1 MAKKETT
8 ERKPF
13 NFGDSPLVKTTEQTV
28 VEGYEAI
35 EKKEQGG
42 GEQPA
47 TDERGQMEEVM
58 QKPLLM
64 GSMPNINEQQIRA
77 AAEKAGRSINIE
89 LPLSL
94 HTRLK
99 IACASQNRKIKDIV
113 PEIIAA
119 WVDQVEASSSSSSY

>member
-28 VEGYEAI
+28 VDNYDRI
-35 EKKEQGG
+35 EHEEKGRREQQKSDG
-42 GEQPA
+42 
-47 TDERGQMEEVM
+47 RGQMEDVTPI
-58 QKPLLM
+58 QTPV
-64 GSMPNINEQQIRA
+64 PAITVA
-77 AAEKAGRSINIE
+77 DKAGRSINIE
-89 LPLSL
+89 LPLAL

-99 IACASQNRKIKDIV
+99 IACANQNRKIKDIV

-119 WVDQVEASSSSSSY
+119 WVKQVESNSSSSSY

>member
-28 VEGYEAI
+28 VEGYQAI

-42 GEQPA
+42 EEQQ
-47 TDERGQMEEVM
+47 TSDVRGQMEDVTPI
-58 QKPLLM
+58 QTPV
-64 GSMPNINEQQIRA
+64 PAITVA
-77 AAEKAGRSINIE
+77 DKAGRSINIE
-89 LPLSL
+89 LPLAL

-119 WVDQVEASSSSSSY
+119 WVEQVEK

>member
-1 MAKKETT
+1 MAKK
-8 ERKPF
+8 F
-13 NFGDSPLVKTTEQTV
+13 NFSEARDKVMIAAEKTL
-28 VEGYEAI
+28 
-35 EKKEQGG
+35 EQGLEQIAEQG
-42 GEQPA
+42 VGEQPMSDLRA
-47 TDERGQMEEVM
+47 QKEDAQRQEE
-58 QKPLLM
+58 KPQLLLGGLSAM
-64 GSMPNINEQQIRA
+64 NEQQIRA

-119 WVDQVEASSSSSSY
+119 WVEQVENVKA

>member
-1 MAKKETT
+1 MPKKETT

-35 EKKEQGG
+35 ENKEKGG
-42 GEQPA
+42 GEQPMS
-47 TDERGQMEEVM
+47 DERSPTEDVLH
-58 QKPLLM
+58 KPMLLNELPKFSED
-64 GSMPNINEQQIRA
+64 SMRA

-89 LPLSL
+89 LPLAL

-119 WVDQVEASSSSSSY
+119 WVEQVENVKA

>member
-1 MAKKETT
+1 MGKK
-8 ERKPF
+8 F
-13 NFGDSPLVKTTEQTV
+13 NFAEAREKAVRAADQELEQGL
-28 VEGYEAI
+28 EQIAEQ
-35 EKKEQGG
+35 KEQSV
-42 GEQPA
+42 GEQPT

-119 WVDQVEASSSSSSY
+119 WVEQVENSSSSSSY

>member
-13 NFGDSPLVKTTEQTV
+13 NFGDSPLLKTTEQTV

-35 EKKEQGG
+35 ERKEQGG
-42 GEQPA
+42 EEIVAPQHQAEQPQVL
-47 TDERGQMEEVM
+47 TLDKLPE
-58 QKPLLM
+58 L
-64 GSMPNINEQQIRA
+64 SEQAMRE
-77 AAEKAGRSINIE
+77 AAEKGRATKSINIE
-89 LPLSL
+89 LSLPL

-119 WVDQVEASSSSSSY
+119 WVEQVEK

>member
-13 NFGDSPLVKTTEQTV
+13 NFGDSPLIKTTEQTV

-35 EKKEQGG
+35 ENKEKGG
-42 GEQPA
+42 GEQPMS
-47 TDERGQMEEVM
+47 DERSQTEDMLH
-58 QKPLLM
+58 KPLLM
-64 GSMPNINEQQIRA
+64 DSMPAMNEQQIRA

-119 WVDQVEASSSSSSY
+119 WVEQVENVKA

>member
-1 MAKKETT
+1 MAKK
-8 ERKPF
+8 F
-13 NFGDSPLVKTTEQTV
+13 NFS
-28 VEGYEAI
+28 EARDKVMI
-35 EKKEQGG
+35 AAEKNLEQGLEQIAEQSG
-42 GEQPA
+42 GQSMSDVRSQTEDAATTQQP
-47 TDERGQMEEVM
+47 E
-58 QKPLLM
+58 KPLLL
-64 GSMPNINEQQIRA
+64 GGMPAMNEQQIRA

-119 WVDQVEASSSSSSY
+119 WVEQVENVKA

>member
-42 GEQPA
+42 AEHPT
-47 TDERGQMEEVM
+47 TDGRNQAEGAPRQEEST
-58 QKPLLM
+58 LLLN
-64 GSMPNINEQQIRA
+64 GSSAMTDQQIRA
-77 AAEKAGRSINIE
+77 VADKAGRSINIE
-89 LPLSL
+89 LPLAL

-119 WVDQVEASSSSSSY
+119 WVEQVEQPARA

>member
-35 EKKEQGG
+35 EKKEAVPQ
-42 GEQPA
+42 
-47 TDERGQMEEVM
+47 T
-58 QKPLLM
+58 QKPLLL
-64 GSMPNINEQQIRA
+64 NELPKIDEQKLLA
-77 AAEKAGRSINIE
+77 AAEKIGKSINIE
-89 LPLSL
+89 LPLTL

-119 WVDQVEASSSSSSY
+119 WVEQVEKK

>member
-28 VEGYEAI
+28 VEGYSAI
-35 EKKEQGG
+35 EKKEQGNASEELRVKSEEFDTAEKPQLLLG
-42 GEQPA
+42 GQPA
-47 TDERGQMEEVM
+47 M
-58 QKPLLM
+58 
-64 GSMPNINEQQIRA
+64 NEQQIRA

-119 WVDQVEASSSSSSY
+119 WVEQVEKAQ

>member
-42 GEQPA
+42 AEQPTA
-47 TDERGQMEEVM
+47 DGRSQAEEVM
-58 QKPLLM
+58 QKPLLLD
-64 GSMPNINEQQIRA
+64 GMPAMTEQIRA
-77 AAEKAGRSINIE
+77 VADKAGRSINIE

-119 WVDQVEASSSSSSY
+119 WVEKVESSSSSSY

>member
-13 NFGDSPLVKTTEQTV
+13 NFGDSPLIKTTEQTV

-35 EKKEQGG
+35 ENKEKGG
-42 GEQPA
+42 GEQPMS
-47 TDERGQMEEVM
+47 DERSQTEDMLH
-58 QKPLLM
+58 KPLLM
-64 GSMPNINEQQIRA
+64 DSMPAMNEQQIRA

-119 WVDQVEASSSSSSY
+119 WVEQVENVKV

>member
-42 GEQPA
+42 AEQPTA
-47 TDERGQMEEVM
+47 DGRSQTEDVM
-58 QKPLLM
+58 QKPLLIDR
-64 GSMPNINEQQIRA
+64 MPAMTEQQIRA
-77 AAEKAGRSINIE
+77 VADKAGRSINIE

-113 PEIIAA
+113 PEIIAT
-119 WVDQVEASSSSSSY
+119 WVEQVEKK

>member
-1 MAKKETT
+1 MAKKNETK
-8 ERKPF
+8 ENPF
-13 NFGDSPLVKTTEQTV
+13 NFGDSLLIKTTEQTV

-42 GEQPA
+42 
-47 TDERGQMEEVM
+47 EEVAVT
-58 QKPLLM
+58 QQQTGQPQVLTLDKLPEL
-64 GSMPNINEQQIRA
+64 SEQAMRA
-77 AAEKAGRSINIE
+77 AAEKGRATKAINIE
-89 LPLSL
+89 LSLPL

-119 WVDQVEASSSSSSY
+119 WVEQVENVKA

>member
-1 MAKKETT
+1 MTKKETT
-8 ERKPF
+8 KRQPF

-28 VEGYEAI
+28 VEGYQAI

-42 GEQPA
+42 AEQPTA
-47 TDERGQMEEVM
+47 DGRSQADGAPRQEESTLLLNGAPAMTD
-58 QKPLLM
+58 
-64 GSMPNINEQQIRA
+64 QQIRTVA
-77 AAEKAGRSINIE
+77 DKAGKSINIE

-99 IACASQNRKIKDIV
+99 IACAKQNRKLKDIV

-119 WVDQVEASSSSSSY
+119 WVEQVENVKA

>member
-13 NFGDSPLVKTTEQTV
+13 NFGDYPLIKTTEQTV

-35 EKKEQGG
+35 ENKEKGG
-42 GEQPA
+42 GEQPMS
-47 TDERGQMEEVM
+47 DERSQTEDMLH
-58 QKPLLM
+58 KPLLM
-64 GSMPNINEQQIRA
+64 DSMPAMNEQQIRA

-119 WVDQVEASSSSSSY
+119 WVEQVENVKA